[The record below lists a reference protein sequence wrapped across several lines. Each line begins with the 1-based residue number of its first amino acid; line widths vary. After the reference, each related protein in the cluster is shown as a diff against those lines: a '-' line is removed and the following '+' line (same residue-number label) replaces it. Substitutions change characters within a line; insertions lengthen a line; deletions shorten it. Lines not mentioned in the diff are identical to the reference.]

1 LNLIDFFDPTASSSI
16 NLTKDDTYNKIISNW
31 SEFINYLPYDAD
43 RQLFSKIT
51 SLHYFKHQKL
61 IKVYGSSDYELSDG
75 LLMSIPID
83 QHIQIDELKNN

>member
-16 NLTKDDTYNKIISNW
+16 NLPKDDAYNKIISIW
-31 SEFINYLPYDAD
+31 SEFINYLPSDEA

-51 SLHYFKHQKL
+51 SLHYFKHQMP

>member
-1 LNLIDFFDPTASSSI
+1 LDLIDFFDPTASSSI
-16 NLTKDDTYNKIISNW
+16 NLPKDDAYNKIISIW